1 MINCYGSQYAESLAY
16 YEKIQKY
23 IHTQANLNCP
33 GGLEG
38 CIANPNDVRCKMGVK
53 YGETSGDSSI
63 LYQSLF
69 MTLFKLFLAVFFI
82 YLYHN
87 YQDFHW
93 HQWFIHHFLRIL
105 FSLNLFIL
113 LYRGRSLLESYF
125 MLVDIFLILFSLK

>member
-1 MINCYGSQYAESLAY
+1 MNSFSLGVQKQKWCNSAGVYSNCLKTRMINCYGSQYAESLAY

-87 YQDFHW
+87 YQDFH
-93 HQWFIHHFLRIL
+93 
-105 FSLNLFIL
+105 
-113 LYRGRSLLESYF
+113 
-125 MLVDIFLILFSLK
+125 